1 MSYKQMTGNII
12 SATKVEPAGKVENS
26 AASGVWNLQ
35 DQYDYRRGN
44 NWPSTDN
51 PVPTAMIAGGASA
64 SATAGTNI
72 IDSIAI
78 ASTGN
83 ATDFGDLTVV
93 RYNTA
98 AGTIAST
105 TRGVFAGGYDN
116 SNSLNT
122 IDYITIASAGNA
134 TDFGNLST
142 GTRVPGAFSSATR
155 GVIVGGA
162 TDAAN
167 QVNTIE
173 YITIGSTGNA
183 TDFGDI
189 TTALGG
195 VGGLASTTR
204 GINAGGNNQG
214 NGTNVIEYVTIANTG
229 NATDFG
235 NLLAGIGELCCLSSN
250 VRGIVAGGVG
260 VDGSGNLAY
269 GQLQYITIA
278 STGNATDFGDM
289 TVESNARLQPCGIS
303 NPTRGVIAG
312 GASNN
317 GQNYSN
323 VMQYVTIASA
333 GDTTDF
339 GDLTVGRFGVAGCS
353 GSHGGIAA

>member
-12 SATKVEPAGKVENS
+12 SATKVEPAGKVVNS

-35 DQYDYRRGN
+35 DQYDYRRGD

-51 PVPTAMIAGGASA
+51 AVPTGMIAGGESSSA
-64 SATAGTNI
+64 VTNI
-72 IDSIAI
+72 IDSISI

-83 ATDFGDLTVV
+83 ATDFGNLSVA
-93 RYNTA
+93 RFYLA
-98 AGTIAST
+98 AGTIASA
-105 TRGVFAGGYDN
+105 TRGVFAAGYDN

-142 GTRVPGAFSSATR
+142 GTRYPGAFSSATR
-155 GVIVGGA
+155 GVIFGGA
-162 TDAAN
+162 TDGAN
-167 QVNTIE
+167 QVNVME

-183 TDFGDI
+183 TDFGDLS
-189 TTALGG
+189 TARAKIS
-195 VGGLASTTR
+195 GLASTTR
-204 GINAGGNNQG
+204 GVATGGTNTG
-214 NGTNVIEYVTIANTG
+214 SPSNVIEYVTIANTG
-229 NATDFG
+229 NPTDFG
-235 NLLAGIGELCCLSSN
+235 DLLVGIGELCSLSSN
-250 VRGIVAGGVG
+250 VRGIVAGGL
-260 VDGSGNLAY
+260 GNDSHY

-317 GQNYSN
+317 AQNYSN
-323 VMQYVTIASA
+323 VMQYITIASA
-333 GDTTDF
+333 GNTTDF